1 MWEKGV
7 ELLVRR
13 LVDPAQ
19 HVGEVV
25 FQVHAVGLT
34 TGSGA
39 VEDGLLLTGF
49 LVVEEH
55 VVLAAQGDGPQR
67 VCGGIV
73 PRLGLCRVV

>member
-49 LVVEEH
+49 LVVE
-55 VVLAAQGDGPQR
+55 
-67 VCGGIV
+67 
-73 PRLGLCRVV
+73 